1 MKKTYEI
8 GPVLPGLS
16 WPGGR
21 LLRPA
26 QLALLLFFAVLSPA
40 LAREASVSA
49 TEKINQLVSGRI
61 TDAATGEGLPGVSIV
76 VRGTTNGTTSDAS
89 GNYSLEVA
97 GNDAVLVFSFIGY
110 LKKEVPLRGLTSLNV
125 SLETDAAQ
133 LEEVVVVGYGTVKKS
148 TLTAAVSKVENKN
161 LDQIPAGR
169 AETALIGKMAGVNIA
184 TPQSRPGQAPVIRI
198 RGAGTISAGN
208 DPLVVIDGFPGGSLE
223 NVNMN
228 DVESIEVLKDASS
241 AAIYGSRGANGVI
254 IVTTKKGKS
263 GKPTLNLNAY
273 TGMAKARVHDDWLSG
288 QEYYD
293 YVVRYQNREFVWAG
307 GDPSIPVWGDA
318 RRPAQYQ
325 VNPVIKE
332 GNTNWQDAVLRP
344 APIQNYNLSVSGGT
358 DNAKYYVS
366 GTFRDEQGTVKNSFY
381 TNYGLRANLDLKIS
395 KVVSA
400 GFMISPS
407 YTRRRLQG
415 LGMEGMAKYPP
426 FVAKRNPDGTYP
438 RARDYWGVVVSGQLN
453 PLAYL
458 DAVQNYVDQMNNLG
472 EMYVG
477 LNLLD
482 GLSFKSSFAS
492 NLNYTT
498 NEFYTAAF
506 GTTNNAAGASTADFR
521 NINLVNE
528 NVLSYTKTLGGAHDL
543 SAIAGA
549 SYQQNTTRTAAM
561 GIVVGSFGNDAIK
574 TLNNAVI
581 SPTTTFTS
589 KTRWGL
595 VSYFG
600 RFNYGFREKYLLSAS
615 FRTDGSSRFGPGNK
629 WGNFPSASV
638 AWRVS
643 QEDFMQDLPVISNL
657 KLRASYGVTGNFNI
671 PNFGYLGTI
680 GDGYYSPN
688 GTLTKGRGQIS
699 YGNEHLQWERTFSHD
714 LGLDLGLFD
723 NRLNLGLDVYTKT
736 TTDLLF
742 NEVIPAITGFNSYL
756 TNTGEIQNKGI
767 ELEVNTKQM
776 TGDFKWETSF
786 NFTRNRNKVVDLGKV
801 EEIVVND
808 AFGMNWL
815 LRPGQPMFSYYG
827 YKAIGVLQDKADVDN
842 SPVLAGSKPGNP
854 KYQDTNGD
862 KKITPA
868 DMVILGTFMPKAV
881 LGMTNSFA
889 FKNFDLS
896 VVLQAS
902 LGGKMYNFE
911 NEYYQGPLAGAM
923 RRSLVETQWWS
934 KEEPGDGRMPGAAL
948 STLTFQANSDIYIE
962 DASYLSMRNLNLG
975 YTLPS
980 SLSQKLRLSNL
991 RLYTSMSNMLFLT
1004 KKGFHAYN
1012 PEAATKGEL
1021 GNSINSQPGYN
1032 GGSDPISRTIV
1043 MGINLN
1049 F

>member
-1 MKKTYEI
+1 MKKTFE
-8 GPVLPGLS
+8 PRQLLPGRT
-16 WPGGR
+16 GMGR
-21 LLRPA
+21 RLMRPA
-26 QLALLLFFAVLSPA
+26 QLAMLLLFAPFSLA
-40 LAREASVSA
+40 LAAKPAVSVTA
-49 TEKINQLVSGRI
+49 KINQQVSGRI

-89 GNYSLEVA
+89 GNYSLDVT

-110 LKKEVPLRGLTSLNV
+110 LKKEVPLRGQTSLNV

-133 LEEVVVVGYGTVKKS
+133 LEEVVVVGYGTLKKS
-148 TLTAAVSKVENKN
+148 SVTAAITKLENKN

-169 AETALIGKMAGVNIA
+169 PETALVGKMAGVNIA
-184 TPQSRPGQAPVIRI
+184 TARNRPGEAPVIRI

-254 IVTTKKGKS
+254 IVTTKKGKT
-263 GKPTLNLNAY
+263 GKPTLNLHAY
-273 TGMAKARVHDDWLSG
+273 TGVSHARGHKDWISG

-318 RRPAQYQ
+318 RRPAVYQ

-332 GNTNWQDAVLRP
+332 GNVNWQDAVLQP
-344 APIQNYNLSVSGGT
+344 GPIQNYNLSVSGGT
-358 DNAKYYVS
+358 ENAKYYVS
-366 GTFRDEQGTVKNSFY
+366 GTYRDEQGTTLNTSY
-381 TNYGLRANLDLKIS
+381 TSYGVRANLDLKIN
-395 KVVSA
+395 KVVST

-407 YTRRRLQG
+407 YSKRRLQG
-415 LGMEGMAKYPP
+415 MGMEGMAKYPP
-426 FVAKRNPDGTYP
+426 FVAKQNPDGTYP

-453 PLAYL
+453 PLAIL
-458 DAVQNYVDQMNNLG
+458 NAIQNYTYEMNNLG
-472 EMYVG
+472 EVYVG
-477 LNLLD
+477 LNLLKD
-482 GLSFKSSFAS
+482 LQFKSSFGS
-492 NLNYTT
+492 NINYATA
-498 NEFYTAAF
+498 EYYTAAF
-506 GTTNNAAGASTADFR
+506 GTTNNAAGGSASDNR
-521 NINLVNE
+521 NISLVNE
-528 NVLSYTKTLGGAHDL
+528 NVLSYNKKLGDHDL

-549 SYQQNTTRTAAM
+549 SYQKNTSRTAAM
-561 GIVVGSFGNDAIK
+561 GIVVGSFGNDAIQ

-581 SPTTTFTS
+581 SPTTTY
-589 KTRWGL
+589 TRKSQWGL
-595 VSYFG
+595 VSYFS
-600 RFNYGFREKYLLSAS
+600 RLNYSFRDKYLLAAS
-615 FRTDGSSRFGPGNK
+615 IRTDGSSRFGPGNK
-629 WGNFPSASV
+629 WGQFPSASA
-638 AWRVS
+638 AWRLS
-643 QEDFMQDLPVISNL
+643 QESFMQDMPAVSEL

-671 PNFGYLGTI
+671 GDFAYLGTI
-680 GDGYYSPN
+680 GDAYYSPN
-688 GTLTKGRGQIS
+688 GALTKGRMQNA
-699 YGNEHLQWERTFSHD
+699 YGNEELQWEKTYSYD
-714 LGLDLGLFD
+714 IGLELGLF
-723 NRLNLGLDVYTKT
+723 NSRLNLALDYYDKK

-742 NEVIPAITGFNSYL
+742 SETIPAIVGFNTFL
-756 TNTGEIQNKGI
+756 TNIGEVNNRGV
-767 ELEVNTKQM
+767 ELELNTKNF
-776 TGDFKWETSF
+776 TGDFRWETAF
-786 NFTRNRNKVVDLGKV
+786 NVTRNRNKLVNLGNAQ
-801 EEIVVND
+801 EIVVPD
-808 AFGMNWL
+808 TYGMNWI
-815 LRPGQPMFSYYG
+815 LRPGQPLFSYYG
-827 YKAIGVLQDKADVDN
+827 YKAIGVLQNADDVAN
-842 SPVLAGSKPGNP
+842 SPVLPNSKPGNT

-862 KKITPA
+862 NKITPA
-868 DMVILGTFMPKAV
+868 DMVVLGSYMPKAV

-889 FKNFDLS
+889 FRNFDLS

-934 KEEPGDGRMPGAAL
+934 EDEPGDGRMPGAAL

-980 SLSQKLRLSNL
+980 SLTQKLRLSNL
-991 RLYTSMSNMLFLT
+991 RLYTSMSNMIMLT

-1012 PEAATKGEL
+1012 PEAATRGDIGGTL
-1021 GNSINSQPGYN
+1021 NAMPGYN
-1032 GGSDPISRTIV
+1032 GGSDPINRTLV
-1043 MGINLN
+1043 VGINLN